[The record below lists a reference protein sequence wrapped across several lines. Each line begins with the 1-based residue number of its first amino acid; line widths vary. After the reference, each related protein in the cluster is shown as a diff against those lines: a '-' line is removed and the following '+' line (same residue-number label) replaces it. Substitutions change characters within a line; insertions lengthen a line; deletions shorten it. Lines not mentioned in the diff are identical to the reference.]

1 MELFW
6 QFYLEPALGYI
17 VDSLVGLVA
26 GAIVYVLLI
35 PYRKQRLA
43 HLGIIPSRHHEI
55 LLCLFMAYSGALLV
69 LLISPADFLNGSGIN
84 CSIPS
89 SITVEFVPTIFLIL
103 TGRYTLG
110 TWTNAMF
117 LGNVLLFIPLGISLM
132 LLYQK
137 LTCKLAVGIGLILS
151 LSIEVIQIFTGR
163 IFDINDIIYN
173 ILGTLLGTLLAH
185 LIKKYFPSCSGK
197 FCYE

>member
-1 MELFW
+1 
-6 QFYLEPALGYI
+6 
-17 VDSLVGLVA
+17 
-26 GAIVYVLLI
+26 
-35 PYRKQRLA
+35 
-43 HLGIIPSRHHEI
+43 
-55 LLCLFMAYSGALLV
+55 
-69 LLISPADFLNGSGIN
+69 
-84 CSIPS
+84 
-89 SITVEFVPTIFLIL
+89 
-103 TGRYTLG
+103 
-110 TWTNAMF
+110 MF

>member
-69 LLISPADFLNGSGIN
+69 LLISPADFF
-84 CSIPS
+84 SIPS

>member
-84 CSIPS
+84 FSIPS

-173 ILGTLLGTLLAH
+173 ILGTLLGTLLALS
-185 LIKKYFPSCSGK
+185 LIHI
-197 FCYE
+197 

>member
-84 CSIPS
+84 FSIPS

-103 TGRYTLG
+103 R
-110 TWTNAMF
+110 
-117 LGNVLLFIPLGISLM
+117 NVLLFIPLGISLM